1 MDIKNF
7 LEWIIVILIM
17 SLTFS
22 ILTVGII
29 WGFGNPITL
38 RLFIGIFSMFFL
50 TFIIMAAITEGSK

>member
-7 LEWIIVILIM
+7 LEWMIVILIM
-17 SLTFS
+17 SLVFG
-22 ILTVGII
+22 ILTVGIV

-50 TFIIMAAITEGSK
+50 TFIIMAATTGGSK